1 MQAKV
6 SIDNNKGTIALSGH
20 FTFEGHRTFKEA
32 TNQIAENPALQE
44 LDIDFASVDYMD
56 SAALGMLLLLNERM
70 NGRKIRLVNCR
81 GTVKAV
87 LDVANFSKLFT
98 IA

>member
-6 SIDNNKGTIALSGH
+6 TIDGNKAKIALSGH
-20 FTFEGHRTFKEA
+20 FTFEGHRIFKDA
-32 TNQIAENPALQE
+32 TSQVQDDKTINEVD
-44 LDIDFASVDYMD
+44 LDFSSVDYMD

-70 NGRKIRLVNCR
+70 TGRKVRLTNCK

-87 LDVANFSKLFT
+87 LDVANFSKIFT